1 LNSQIFL
8 QDANEIRQKINRYL
22 MDLVPCEPES
32 LYIPVRKILG
42 AGGKRVRPI
51 LSAFAAGINSTD
63 DSWLPAAAAVELL
76 HTFTLVHDDI
86 MDNAATRRGLPAVHV
101 QFGTNAAILSGDVL
115 IALAQESLSK
125 MDSLFAARM
134 IAEFAIG
141 FRMVC
146 EGQALD
152 KEYETREN
160 ISIAEYLA
168 MIDLKTAK
176 VLELAAVLGALAG
189 SEVYLEEIRSF
200 AHHLGLAFQIGDDLL
215 DLTATHAELGKTI
228 GGDILEGKRT
238 FLFVTAMEIYDQLAE
253 TDQALLDRIRN
264 RAAKP
269 DDVETA
275 RQLFDRIGVLSSA
288 KRAKKDQTVQAKNA
302 LGAIPGGV
310 ARDRLDAFSDFLLER
325 AG

>member
-1 LNSQIFL
+1 MNSKIFL

-22 MDLVPCEPES
+22 IDFVPSEPES
-32 LYIPVRKILG
+32 LYTPVRKILQ

-51 LSAFAAGINSTD
+51 LTAFAAGINSMD

-76 HTFTLVHDDI
+76 HTFTLIHDDI
-86 MDNAATRRGLPAVHV
+86 MDNASTRRGLPTMHI
-101 QFGTNAAILSGDVL
+101 QYGTNVAILSGDVL

-125 MDSLFAARM
+125 LDSPFVPHI
-134 IAEFAIG
+134 IAEFANG

-160 ISIAEYLA
+160 ISVTEYLA

-176 VLELAAVLGALAG
+176 VLELAAVLGTLGG
-189 SEVYLEEIRSF
+189 SGTYLEEIRSF

-238 FLFVTAMEIYDQLAE
+238 FLFVTAMKTYNQLAE
-253 TDQALLDRIRN
+253 TDRNLLDRIRN
-264 RAAKP
+264 RTANP
-269 DDVETA
+269 DDVGAA
-275 RQLFDRIGVLSSA
+275 RLLFERIGVLSSA
-288 KRAKKDQTVQAKNA
+288 QRAKIDQTFQAKTA
-302 LGAIPGGV
+302 LEAIPSGE
-310 ARDRLDAFSDFLLER
+310 ARDRLDAFSDYLLER

>member
-1 LNSQIFL
+1 MKKLEDLQELISQSVDKLTFPVHPAEL
-8 QDANEIRQKINRYL
+8 Y
-22 MDLVPCEPES
+22 EPIS
-32 LYIPVRKILG
+32 YILSI
-42 AGGKRVRPI
+42 GGKRMRPALLLMACDLFGGNI
-51 LSAFAAGINSTD
+51 DDALS
-63 DSWLPAAAAVELL
+63 PALAIEVF
-76 HTFTLVHDDI
+76 HNFTLMHDDI
-86 MDNAATRRGLPAVHV
+86 MDNAATRRGLPTVHV

-125 MDSLFAARM
+125 MGSSFASRM
-134 IAEFAIG
+134 IAEFANG

-160 ISIAEYLA
+160 ISVAEYLA

-176 VLELAAVLGALAG
+176 VLELAGVLGALSG
-189 SEVYLEEIRSF
+189 TGEYLEEIRSL

-238 FLFVTAMEIYDQLAE
+238 FLFVTAMETYDQLTE
-253 TDQALLDRIRN
+253 TDRALLDRIRN
-264 RAAKP
+264 RAANP
-269 DDVETA
+269 DDVGTA
-275 RQLFDRIGVLSSA
+275 RLLFDRIGVLSSA
-288 KRAKKDQTVQAKNA
+288 QRAKKDQTVLAKNA
-302 LGAIPGGV
+302 LGAIPAGV
-310 ARDRLDAFSDFLLER
+310 ARDRLDAFSDYLLER